1 MYSWEIAQL
10 LDLKQWLL
18 EYQEYLNVIQT
29 SPQINY
35 VEYLQ
40 NEDCLH
46 ITTDDKYDFKFKV
59 KRIDEIK
66 KTN

>member
-1 MYSWEIAQL
+1 MYSWEIAHL
-10 LDLKQWLL
+10 LDMKQWLL

-35 VEYLQ
+35 VEYLP

-46 ITTDDKYDFKFKV
+46 ITTDDKYDLKFKV
-59 KRIDEIK
+59 KRIDERTK
-66 KTN
+66 NN

>member
-10 LDLKQWLL
+10 LDMKQWLL

-35 VEYLQ
+35 VEYLPY
-40 NEDCLH
+40 EDMLH
-46 ITTDDKYDFKFKV
+46 ITTDDYYDLKFKV
-59 KRIDEIK
+59 KRIDEK
-66 KTN
+66 N

>member
-1 MYSWEIAQL
+1 MFSWEIAQL

-35 VEYLQ
+35 VEYLS

-46 ITTDDKYDFKFKV
+46 ITTDDRYDFKFKV
-59 KRIDEIK
+59 KRIDER
-66 KTN
+66 TNND